1 MPGYGFSG
9 KPTTTGWDPAHIA
22 RAWVVLM
29 RRLGYTKFVAQG
41 GDWGAIITDVMAT
54 QGHPELLGIHTNM
67 PGVFSADIDKA
78 ALAGAPAPSALSADE
93 KLAYERLAFVY
104 AKGIGYGYQMGLR
117 PQTLYGI
124 ADSPVGIAGYFLD
137 HDARSLAMISRSF
150 DGQPEGLTRDD
161 VLDNVTLTWL
171 TNTFISGARLYWEA
185 SENKI
190 SFFGVKGVSIPV
202 AVSVFPDELYPAP
215 RSWAEQAYPKSSIT
229 TSSREA
235 GISPPGNSRCSLPKS
250 FARASDRSAN
260 RPEKVPHTHRNS
272 AHRMSDHSMKRTY
285 FPGITDIVVV
295 TDPAEIRTI
304 SNNSRFD
311 RDFIGHGPVR
321 NVQRLRKMLR
331 IFSLNGRLFPT
342 MLPRTNPSR
351 AAAQDELWSRLNVK
365 ADEVKHGPAQL
376 EPLAEWVRGIGTAEK
391 LGLLVQQSI
400 GRLFVE
406 TFTATEESLA
416 AARMVLEA
424 ASSSNVLK
432 MLGWRISGRLERA
445 KTLLASMVNGDL
457 AGVIAI
463 IAARQL
469 IVDGLHKMRQLAAD
483 PALRSSITTDAAVDE
498 CLFAP
503 TAVVRQ
509 AKTSGEVGGC
519 PFRRG
524 SLFILGLGSASKGA
538 ANRDLVFL
546 SQSWSRCPAEKWVPA
561 LLEGVWTRVS
571 ATLHEFLKK
580 PRGPH

>member
-1 MPGYGFSG
+1 M
-9 KPTTTGWDPAHIA
+9 
-22 RAWVVLM
+22 
-29 RRLGYTKFVAQG
+29 
-41 GDWGAIITDVMAT
+41 
-54 QGHPELLGIHTNM
+54 
-67 PGVFSADIDKA
+67 SA
-78 ALAGAPAPSALSADE
+78 GS
-93 KLAYERLAFVY
+93 
-104 AKGIGYGYQMGLR
+104 
-117 PQTLYGI
+117 
-124 ADSPVGIAGYFLD
+124 
-137 HDARSLAMISRSF
+137 
-150 DGQPEGLTRDD
+150 
-161 VLDNVTLTWL
+161 
-171 TNTFISGARLYWEA
+171 
-185 SENKI
+185 
-190 SFFGVKGVSIPV
+190 
-202 AVSVFPDELYPAP
+202 
-215 RSWAEQAYPKSSIT
+215 
-229 TSSREA
+229 
-235 GISPPGNSRCSLPKS
+235 
-250 FARASDRSAN
+250 
-260 RPEKVPHTHRNS
+260 S
-272 AHRMSDHSMKRTY
+272 AHRMNDHSMKRTY

-304 SNNSRFD
+304 SNDLRFD

-321 NVQRLRKMLR
+321 NVQLLRKMLR

-342 MLPRTNPSR
+342 ILPRTNPSR

-391 LGLLVQQSI
+391 LDLLVQQSI

-424 ASSSNVLK
+424 ASSSNVLR

-457 AGVIAI
+457 TAVNAI
-463 IAARQL
+463 ITARQL

-503 TAVVRQ
+503 AAVVRQ

-561 LLEGVWTRVS
+561 LLEGVWNV
-571 ATLHEFLKK
+571 AVHEFACG
-580 PRGPH
+580 RCC

>member
-1 MPGYGFSG
+1 
-9 KPTTTGWDPAHIA
+9 
-22 RAWVVLM
+22 
-29 RRLGYTKFVAQG
+29 
-41 GDWGAIITDVMAT
+41 
-54 QGHPELLGIHTNM
+54 
-67 PGVFSADIDKA
+67 
-78 ALAGAPAPSALSADE
+78 
-93 KLAYERLAFVY
+93 
-104 AKGIGYGYQMGLR
+104 
-117 PQTLYGI
+117 
-124 ADSPVGIAGYFLD
+124 
-137 HDARSLAMISRSF
+137 
-150 DGQPEGLTRDD
+150 
-161 VLDNVTLTWL
+161 
-171 TNTFISGARLYWEA
+171 
-185 SENKI
+185 
-190 SFFGVKGVSIPV
+190 
-202 AVSVFPDELYPAP
+202 
-215 RSWAEQAYPKSSIT
+215 
-229 TSSREA
+229 
-235 GISPPGNSRCSLPKS
+235 
-250 FARASDRSAN
+250 
-260 RPEKVPHTHRNS
+260 
-272 AHRMSDHSMKRTY
+272 MKRTY
-285 FPGITDIVVV
+285 FPGIIDIVVV

-304 SNNSRFD
+304 SNDSRFD

-321 NVQRLRKMLR
+321 NVQRLRTMLR

-351 AAAQDELWSRLNVK
+351 AAAQGELWSRLNVK
-365 ADEVKHGPAQL
+365 ADEVKHGPAEL

-424 ASSSNVLK
+424 ASSSNVLR

-457 AGVIAI
+457 AGVIAM

-483 PALRSSITTDAAVDE
+483 AALRSSITTDAAVGE

-503 TAVVRQ
+503 GTVLRQ

-524 SLFILGLGSASKGA
+524 SLFTLGLGSASKGA
-538 ANRDLVFL
+538 ANRDLAFL

-571 ATLHEFLKK
+571 ATSNES
-580 PRGPH
+580 